1 MSTPTNTPTTT
12 KSVYLETFGCQMNEL
27 DSELVA
33 GSLGALGYKFIADM
47 DQADIVLYNTCSVR
61 ERAEQKVWSRL
72 GEMKIRK
79 KEQPGLVVGVL
90 GCMAER
96 DGKDLIARMPVVD
109 IMCGPA
115 ELDKLPELVDNAVR
129 TKSSLAD
136 NDPQIAIRR
145 SAKQVALQG
154 SASRRSSTLAAA
166 GDSLES
172 LDLGRMLSPVD
183 FDGRRS
189 AYVRITRGCNKFCTY
204 CVVPHTRGAEIHR
217 PPEHIIDEIKALA
230 DKGIIE
236 ITLLGQTVNHYRFEH
251 DSAVS
256 VDGIVQ
262 PQKGRTYKGS
272 HNRDAFAGANTTTFA
287 DLLYRIHEEVP
298 AIQRLRFVTSYPRD
312 FGDDV
317 LQVIRDCPRICRFIH
332 VPAQTGSNR
341 MLKMMNRGHDIEEY
355 YEFIA
360 RCNESL
366 HQPEIGRPLMLGGD
380 LIVGFPTETEE
391 DHELTKELL
400 TRSRYKNC
408 FIFKYSPRPGTVAYD
423 KIPDDIPDH
432 VKKRRN
438 NELLVLQSE
447 ISDSIAKDQIGGE
460 FDIMVEGLSRHEHKK
475 RGTDVKPG
483 SGMVGITIGGAAPS
497 AQAVLDPAVD
507 ASHGPTVQLSGRT
520 DGDLIV
526 FFNVPTVGLH
536 SPNDYIGQI
545 VRAKITGADKLT
557 LEGELVGDSL

>member
-1 MSTPTNTPTTT
+1 MTTPTPPTNTPTAPQTAT

-96 DGKDLIARMPVVD
+96 DGKNLIARMPVVD

-136 NDPQIAIRR
+136 NDPEIAIRR

-230 DKGIIE
+230 DKPAIIE
-236 ITLLGQTVNHYRFEH
+236 VTLLGQTVNHYRYEH
-251 DSAVS
+251 GAAVS
-256 VDGIVQ
+256 VEGD
-262 PQKGRTYKGS
+262 RAAS
-272 HNRDAFAGANTTTFA
+272 ERA
-287 DLLYRIHEEVP
+287 DI
-298 AIQRLRFVTSYPRD
+298 
-312 FGDDV
+312 
-317 LQVIRDCPRICRFIH
+317 
-332 VPAQTGSNR
+332 
-341 MLKMMNRGHDIEEY
+341 
-355 YEFIA
+355 
-360 RCNESL
+360 
-366 HQPEIGRPLMLGGD
+366 
-380 LIVGFPTETEE
+380 
-391 DHELTKELL
+391 
-400 TRSRYKNC
+400 
-408 FIFKYSPRPGTVAYD
+408 
-423 KIPDDIPDH
+423 
-432 VKKRRN
+432 
-438 NELLVLQSE
+438 
-447 ISDSIAKDQIGGE
+447 
-460 FDIMVEGLSRHEHKK
+460 
-475 RGTDVKPG
+475 
-483 SGMVGITIGGAAPS
+483 
-497 AQAVLDPAVD
+497 
-507 ASHGPTVQLSGRT
+507 
-520 DGDLIV
+520 
-526 FFNVPTVGLH
+526 
-536 SPNDYIGQI
+536 
-545 VRAKITGADKLT
+545 
-557 LEGELVGDSL
+557 

>member
-1 MSTPTNTPTTT
+1 MPS
-12 KSVYLETFGCQMNEL
+12 KAVYLETFGCQMNEL

-33 GSLGALGYKFIADM
+33 GSLSALGYRFTADAKE
-47 DQADIVLYNTCSVR
+47 ADIVLYNTCSVR

-72 GEMKIRK
+72 GEMKHRK
-79 KEQPGLVVGVL
+79 KDQPGLVVGVL

-96 DGKDLIARMPVVD
+96 DGEDLISRMPVVD
-109 IMCGPA
+109 LMCGPS
-115 ELDKLPELVDNAVR
+115 ELDKLPELLDNAVR
-129 TKSSLAD
+129 TKASLAESD
-136 NDPQIAIRR
+136 STVTIRR
-145 SAKQVALQG
+145 SARQVALQG
-154 SASRRSSTLAAA
+154 NASRRSSTLAAA

-172 LDLGRMLSPVD
+172 LDLGRMISPVD

-217 PPEHIIDEIKALA
+217 PPRNIIDEIKALA
-230 DKGIIE
+230 DTGVVE

-251 DSAVS
+251 DEAVTL
-256 VDGIVQ
+256 DGVVQ

-298 AIQRLRFVTSYPRD
+298 AVQRLRFLTSYPRD

-341 MLKMMNRGHDIEEY
+341 MLKMMNRGHSIEEY
-355 YEFIA
+355 DEFIA
-360 RCNESL
+360 RCNAYL

-380 LIVGFPTETEE
+380 IIVGFPTETDE
-391 DHELTKELL
+391 DHEMTKELL
-400 TRSRYKNC
+400 LRSRYKNC
-408 FIFKYSPRPGTVAYD
+408 YIFKYSPRPGTVSYD
-423 KIPDDIPDH
+423 KIPDDIPD
-432 VKKRRN
+432 VIKRQRN
-438 NELLVLQSE
+438 NELLELQTK
-447 ISDSIAKDQIGGE
+447 ISDSIAQEQVGGE
-460 FDIMVEGLSRHEHKK
+460 FDIFVEGLSRHEHKK

-483 SGMVGITIGGAAPS
+483 SGMVGITIGGARP
-497 AQAVLDPAVD
+497 QEQIAVLEPEIQGK
-507 ASHGPTVQLSGRT
+507 SVQMSGRT

-526 FFNVPTVGLH
+526 FFDVPTLGGNGVKPP
-536 SPNDYIGQI
+536 SEYIGKI

-557 LEGELVGDSL
+557 LNGTLVE